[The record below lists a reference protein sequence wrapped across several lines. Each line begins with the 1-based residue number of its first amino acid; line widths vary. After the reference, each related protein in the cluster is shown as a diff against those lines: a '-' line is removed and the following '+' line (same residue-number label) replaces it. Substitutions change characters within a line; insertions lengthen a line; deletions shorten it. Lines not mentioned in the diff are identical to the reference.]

1 MVAVE
6 TVIQELKLQAKLVT
20 TPEEIAQVRERGREA
35 GREGGRE
42 AERKE
47 EEEGGDGKCCL
58 SRYVSM

>member
-35 GREGGRE
+35 GREGGRQR
-42 AERKE
+42 ERKRRKE
-47 EEEGGDGKCCL
+47 VMGNAA
-58 SRYVSM
+58 